1 MQEPFDGPGVPCSE
15 CQSGQMHRRYLT
27 FFTYLD
33 DELVTVP
40 NFPAW
45 VCDMCGRREYD
56 SRALNQLV
64 LILSPNAGKP
74 PRRRRGTPK
83 RIMHRLKVDHPRKVE

>member
-1 MQEPFDGPGVPCSE
+1 MQEPFDGLGVPCSE
-15 CQSGQMHRRYLT
+15 CQAGYMHRRYLT

-45 VCDMCGRREYD
+45 VCDLCGRREYD
-56 SRALNQLV
+56 THALNQLV

-83 RIMHRLKVDHPRKVE
+83 RIPRRLKVTRTGKVE

>member
-1 MQEPFDGPGVPCSE
+1 
-15 CQSGQMHRRYLT
+15 MHRRYLT

-45 VCDMCGRREYD
+45 VCDLCGRREYD
-56 SRALNQLV
+56 TRALNQLV

-74 PRRRRGTPK
+74 PRRRGRAPK
-83 RIMHRLKVDHPRKVE
+83 RVLRRDKLSRTGKLG

>member
-1 MQEPFDGPGVPCSE
+1 MQEPIAGPGVPCTE
-15 CQSGQMHRRYLT
+15 CQVGHMHRRYLT

-33 DELVTVP
+33 EELVTVP

-45 VCDMCGRREYD
+45 VCDLCGRREYD
-56 SRALNQLV
+56 ARALNQLA

-74 PRRRRGTPK
+74 PRRRRRTTK
-83 RIMHRLKVDHPRKVE
+83 RVLNRVKIDRTGKVE

>member
-1 MQEPFDGPGVPCSE
+1 MHDLYGGPGVPCTE
-15 CQSGQMHRRYLT
+15 CQAGNMHRQYLT

-45 VCDMCGRREYD
+45 VCDLCGRRDYD
-56 SRALNQLV
+56 TRALNQLV

-74 PRRRRGTPK
+74 PRRRRRAPK
-83 RIMHRLKVDHPRKVE
+83 RILRREKISRTGKLE